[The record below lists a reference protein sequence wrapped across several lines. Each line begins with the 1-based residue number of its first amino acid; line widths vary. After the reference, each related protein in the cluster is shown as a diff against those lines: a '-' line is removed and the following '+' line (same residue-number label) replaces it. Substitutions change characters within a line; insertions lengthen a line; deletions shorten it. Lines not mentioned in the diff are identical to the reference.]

1 MESENFPIAPEGFH
15 YRGQTPIAL
24 DGTDKNGK
32 SYTKVSR
39 LARYVPDEAKKTNKE
54 KYEDMYFF
62 IRDDSSRKPLC
73 ICTCCG
79 KEVTAT
85 YAKGVNRVLDIS
97 NLMKH
102 WKSLHI
108 SELTPKDQGVEA
120 KVHTSSPFD
129 AAKRLSDR
137 CPKRSPAQIKSLVG
151 KSRGYCRRH
160 RPSRSTH

>member
-62 IRDDSSRKPLC
+62 YPGRFIRQAALHLHLLRERSHRDLC
-73 ICTCCG
+73 
-79 KEVTAT
+79 
-85 YAKGVNRVLDIS
+85 
-97 NLMKH
+97 
-102 WKSLHI
+102 
-108 SELTPKDQGVEA
+108 
-120 KVHTSSPFD
+120 
-129 AAKRLSDR
+129 
-137 CPKRSPAQIKSLVG
+137 
-151 KSRGYCRRH
+151 
-160 RPSRSTH
+160 